1 MAQEECFFQW
11 KFHCEKKEEPLTEA
25 GVQRIENI
33 IRCSQTYGD
42 GVHEQLQDKLDKNH
56 ELTIKCHRNC
66 ASTYT
71 SSSHLNRFLKRQK
84 KEQDTRPP
92 PAKKTRKATMT
103 YGFVF
108 QEHCLFC
115 GKTCNLQRDPK
126 HPDRWRPAYL
136 CREAISKG
144 GKKSFKDTILEAC
157 DVRKDEWAAR
167 VRVWVEGAV
176 SDLHAADARYHVD
189 CRATFM
195 SSNSLVSASK
205 STPLAEE
212 KDAALKSLTEHIL
225 TDKSHIWNS
234 VELFERYRDFGGN
247 KLSRKHLIKKL
258 SVIFEDDLLV
268 LSSPGI
274 ASIIIF
280 RSKASDVL
288 RLVDDEEDDLDAAVT
303 KVSNKIVQDVKAIP
317 MDKANYNTQINSELA
332 IENVSETVLD
342 ILANISTKLNKT
354 LPSILIGSI
363 ITSVLRNQPTNIQ
376 IALGVLIRDSKQ
388 LINQMHA
395 FGVTCSYDEILRFKK
410 SAAIAATEEIDL
422 TGISSEQSGLVQVIA
437 DNFDADI
444 SSQNGKLSTHSL
456 AVLLTQPEEKEA
468 ENKIRDT
475 IKRINK
481 NDMSNP
487 IDYEIPIQ
495 RYNGP
500 KQPEM
505 PKRAASKTV
514 LPLKVLVHK
523 FLAERRSKE
532 SDVAFLQDVL
542 TKSDCP
548 EFNGYNTRISRE
560 QGHSYRPRTRAIYLP
575 LIDMIPS
582 DPDTIMTALTQA
594 QHLTLKTGQK
604 YVIFT
609 CDLQLY
615 RVATHVT
622 WAYPDKFENVI
633 LRLGGMHSL
642 MSFVGSI
649 GTLMEESG
657 LSEILSDVFGGVSK
671 MLSGKKFPQNLR
683 ALRMVAEEL
692 LRRILQETPVVCHQD
707 LIQVLED
714 LSAQSKTT
722 KLWVDVLIKPVLI
735 SMLYDRAEREGD
747 WPLHI
752 AAFRQMVPYFFAAGH
767 VHYARY
773 GLHYLRSME
782 SLPDSVLASFMK
794 GEHVM
799 QHVPG
804 LWNGIWSDM
813 FIESTFMR
821 YGHGKGGIIGI
832 TLKPE
837 TLKVWALSLHIC
849 SNVETG
855 LSTMVDGETVHI
867 HDSHKE
873 ESSSRILS
881 DAKDREGIKT
891 KLELCIDP
899 LDPKKHP
906 DAIVNIV
913 SGRVGPSTVNVHNS
927 IAIGKTQMED
937 FEAKWPKGFYDTI
950 TKKVVTMAVTKKHVQ
965 VGKDK
970 LFNTDLIYSR
980 AGVPKLF
987 KLMSTILLSA

>member
-1 MAQEECFFQW
+1 M
-11 KFHCEKKEEPLTEA
+11 
-25 GVQRIENI
+25 
-33 IRCSQTYGD
+33 
-42 GVHEQLQDKLDKNH
+42 
-56 ELTIKCHRNC
+56 
-66 ASTYT
+66 T
-71 SSSHLNRFLKRQK
+71 S
-84 KEQDTRPP
+84 
-92 PAKKTRKATMT
+92 
-103 YGFVF
+103 GFVF

-115 GKTCNLQRDPK
+115 GEPCNLQKDPK

-136 CREAISKG
+136 CHEAIGKG
-144 GKKSFKDTILEAC
+144 CKKSFKNSILEAC
-157 DVRKDEWAAR
+157 DLRKDEWAAR
-167 VRVWVEGAV
+167 VRVWVEGSV

-205 STPLAEE
+205 LSPLIEE
-212 KDAALKSLTEHIL
+212 DAALESLTEHIL
-225 TDKSHIWNS
+225 ADKSHIWNS
-234 VELFERYRDFGGN
+234 SELFERYRDFGGN

-258 SVIFEDDLLV
+258 IVIFEGDLLV

-274 ASIIIF
+274 ANIIIF
-280 RSKASDVL
+280 RSKAPDLL
-288 RLVDDEEDDLDAAVT
+288 RFVDDVEDDLDAAVA
-303 KVSNKIVQDVKAIP
+303 KVSNKIVQEVKAIP

-354 LPSILIGSI
+354 LPSLLIGSI

-376 IALGVLIRDSKQ
+376 IALGILIRDSKQ

-422 TGISSEQSGLVQVIA
+422 TGISSEQSGLVQVVA

-456 AVLLTQPEEKEA
+456 AILLTQPEEKEA
-468 ENKIRDT
+468 ENKIRNT
-475 IKRINK
+475 IKRVNK

-487 IDYEIPIQ
+487 IEYEIPIK

-505 PKRAASKTV
+505 PKHAASKSV
-514 LPLKVLVHK
+514 LPLKVLVHT
-523 FLAERRSKE
+523 FLAERRSRE
-532 SDVAFLQDVL
+532 SDVVFLKDIL
-542 TKSDCP
+542 TKPDCP
-548 EFNGYNTRISRE
+548 EFNGCNTRISRE
-560 QGHSYRPRTRAIYLP
+560 QGHCYRPRTKAIYLP

-604 YVIFT
+604 YVICT

-615 RVATHVT
+615 RLATHIT
-622 WAYPDKFENVI
+622 RTYQDKFENVI

-692 LRRILQETPVVCHQD
+692 LRRILREMPVVCHQD

-735 SMLYDRAEREGD
+735 SMIYVRAEIEGD

-782 SLPDSVLASFMK
+782 SLPDSILANFMK

-849 SNVETG
+849 SNIESG
-855 LSTMVDGETVHI
+855 LSTMVNGETVHI

-891 KLELCIDP
+891 KLDLCIDP
-899 LDPKKHP
+899 LDPK
-906 DAIVNIV
+906 NI
-913 SGRVGPSTVNVHNS
+913 
-927 IAIGKTQMED
+927 QM
-937 FEAKWPKGFYDTI
+937 
-950 TKKVVTMAVTKKHVQ
+950 
-965 VGKDK
+965 
-970 LFNTDLIYSR
+970 L
-980 AGVPKLF
+980 
-987 KLMSTILLSA
+987 